1 MKATCSYIQNY
12 YYNCPNLWN
21 TSNSQYA
28 DAHDDVAMETVDP
41 QFIDA
46 ASGNLTIGNQTVK
59 IWQSEI
65 HAGIKQ
71 RIRLNSHIKLLLQK
85 GLSSIGAPPSSFRR
99 PVSRANSSSQVW
111 QALPINK

>member
-1 MKATCSYIQNY
+1 MIELTFYDFLIPNSR

-59 IWQSEI
+59 DLAVGDPRWY
-65 HAGIKQ
+65 
-71 RIRLNSHIKLLLQK
+71 
-85 GLSSIGAPPSSFRR
+85 
-99 PVSRANSSSQVW
+99 
-111 QALPINK
+111 